1 MLSGT
6 GRVQGATGVG
16 GIIVTMQAI
25 YRAVRRQ
32 AAIAMLA
39 AGALFG
45 AAAAQAQ
52 TLPQYANDAHLG
64 VGTCGGSTCHG
75 AVQPWKNSVVLQNE
89 YVTWSQ
95 KDSHSKAYQ
104 ALVSERGKRIAA
116 NLGLPNAHEAKACLD
131 CHSNNVPANLRSKTF
146 NIADGVGCESCHGGA
161 VRWLGQHVSGTA
173 GHAENVALGMYP
185 TENPIARAKLC
196 LSCHV
201 GNDQKFVTHRM
212 MGAGHPRMSFE
223 LDTYTATMPA
233 HFRIDDDYSKRK
245 RIANGVQTWAIGQ
258 AMQVQAVMDGMLDPK
273 RNRDGIFPELTFFD
287 CHACHHPMSNV
298 RWQARAGTGLGPGVP
313 RLNDANLVMLRV
325 VANHVN
331 AELGA
336 RLRQETLALHAASL
350 QGNDATQ
357 NAAKAVRTTAAAL
370 ADAFA
375 KHTFGR
381 NDFAAL
387 LNGVLKEGIQVG
399 EYVDYMSAEQATM
412 ALSAIVSAMQ
422 RGGMLNDAQHKSL
435 TSALDKAYEAV
446 AKDEAYVP
454 KTFVAALQGIE
465 AAIPKF

>member
-1 MLSGT
+1 MT
-6 GRVQGATGVG
+6 IET
-16 GIIVTMQAI
+16 I
-25 YRAVRRQ
+25 YSAVRRT
-32 AAIAMLA
+32 AAAALLA
-39 AGALFG
+39 AGALLG
-45 AAAAQAQ
+45 VTAAEAQ
-52 TLPQYANDAHLG
+52 TLPQYGTDAHLG

-104 ALVSERGKRIAA
+104 ALLSEKGKRIAA
-116 NLGLPNAHEAKACLD
+116 NLGLPNANEQKVCLD
-131 CHSNNVPANLRSKTF
+131 CHANNVPANLRSKTF

-185 TENPIARAKLC
+185 TENPVARAKLC

-223 LDTYTATMPA
+223 LDTFTATMPA
-233 HFRIDDDYSKRK
+233 HFRFDDDYFKRK
-245 RIANGVQTWAIGQ
+245 RVVNGVQTWAIGQ
-258 AMQVQAVMDGMLDPK
+258 AIQVQSIMDGMLDPK

-325 VANHVN
+325 IAARVSP
-331 AELGA
+331 ELGS
-336 RLRQETLALHAASL
+336 RLRTETLALHSASL
-350 QGNDATQ
+350 QGTEATT
-357 NAAKAVRTTAAAL
+357 AAARAVRTTAGAL

-375 KHTFGR
+375 KHTFSR
-381 NDFAAL
+381 DDFAAL
-387 LNGVLKEGIQVG
+387 LNGVLSEGIKAG

-412 ALSAIVSAMQ
+412 AVSAIVTAMQ
-422 RGGMLNDAQHKSL
+422 RAGMINDAQHKTL
-435 TSALDKAYEAV
+435 TAALDKAYDAV
-446 AKDEAYVP
+446 AKDEAYQP
-454 KTFVAALQGIE
+454 KTFTAALQGIE